1 MTFQKPIATLEKLT
15 RDLSLKGFNPIKLRP
30 SKMQENYFDFVRF
43 YNITKS
49 TVMIVQDAVG
59 SLKFIDSRISVKEY
73 GAVARVYSENN
84 ITAKPA
90 IKALVERGYH
100 LRNKAK

>member
-15 RDLSLKGFNPIKLRP
+15 RDLSLKGFNPIKLVDHYQRYP
-30 SKMQENYFDFVRF
+30 DTKRF
-43 YNITKS
+43 YHISGS